1 MSLIDPAERIQV
13 VATPAGISVMLQ
25 LGGVQV
31 CISMPSPS
39 GIDDLTEEA
48 QRNLLFRHAR
58 RALTVAR
65 EELE

>member
-1 MSLIDPAERIQV
+1 MSLTDQAERIQV
-13 VATPAGISVMLQ
+13 AAFPSGVSVTLH
-25 LGGVQV
+25 LGGVEV
-31 CISMPSPS
+31 SVSMPAPS
-39 GIDDLTEEA
+39 GIDDLTDEA